1 MLAEVNDQN
10 GGGRLP
16 QKGRG
21 HAIAAGILG
30 WTLDTFDFFVVV
42 SWLICRS
49 HGPQDLSRFSKYRAP
64 HYAEWRGLSGDVL

>member
-42 SWLICRS
+42 FLV
-49 HGPQDLSRFSKYRAP
+49 DLS
-64 HYAEWRGLSGDVL
+64 LSWPTRSFPIF